1 MQILHPFVGSIQRYF
16 DEIAD
21 TDRYRPDHCPQCGAK
36 HPLTGHGFYFRSLVD
51 TAFDGVIRV
60 RRYLCRSCKRTVSL
74 LPEFVL
80 PWLRFSISVIALF
93 LVARLLNGLTLVAA
107 APAAAQPGMPY
118 QRGQFWIRRF
128 QKQAPALSLAL
139 VPLVTPS
146 HPRDPAADFVSIALR
161 MLEAIGWIAAHRFLF
176 SQLRVHLLG
185 WPPSA
190 PLPEVPHTAFA
201 WRKIAAPDYRPG
213 HGGFPHEYQ
222 SRKTGPVSL
231 RANRSAG
238 NRNSSPRR
246 THAPGPGD
254 RQPHLRHPPFE
265 TDGGF
270 RRYTARLGAALPL
283 PQTTRP
289 FGKATARPTGAQ
301 EV

>member
-1 MQILHPFVGSIQRYF
+1 MQILQPFAGSIQRYL

-161 MLEAIGWIAAHRFLF
+161 MLEAIGWIAA
-176 SQLRVHLLG
+176 
-185 WPPSA
+185 
-190 PLPEVPHTAFA
+190 
-201 WRKIAAPDYRPG
+201 PDYRPG

-270 RRYTARLGAALPL
+270 RRYTARLGAALPQRRFRSAGSQAS
-283 PQTTRP
+283 PGPWTVARHQP
-289 FGKATARPTGAQ
+289 ATGQPHRTPEAREPASHRHDSVARTGF
-301 EV
+301 VFR